1 MYDCFTAFNLNTEK
15 YVSLLSKCGAAS
27 LDDWWPTFRKDVV
40 VSSWRVSVNLMVYG
54 RFNVAETDIT
64 VRLPR
69 QLNFQ
74 NREDVTNM
82 FNECGDRRN
91 KNGIRIYE

>member
-1 MYDCFTAFNLNTEK
+1 
-15 YVSLLSKCGAAS
+15 
-27 LDDWWPTFRKDVV
+27 
-40 VSSWRVSVNLMVYG
+40 
-54 RFNVAETDIT
+54 VAETDIT